1 MPHVRVW
8 CGVVPRRSRPLL
20 SSGLALAAV
29 TTGLLAVVPASA
41 SAFSTGSSGSAT
53 LLTTGDQANDVSVTR
68 RGDGQI
74 VVEVFGEAL
83 DGPAAAGCVWDPDLE
98 ELACAADTSLQIHLG
113 AGNDSLDV
121 VGDVALAGFGD
132 AGDDVLQGGSASSAL
147 DGGEG
152 ADALTGSSAADRL
165 RGGSGSDVLEGGLG
179 DDVILGDEG
188 ADVIDGG
195 TGSDV
200 LDGGSD
206 DDQIDGV
213 DGADALTGGSGDDT
227 LRLGDGAARGDG
239 GDGNDAITLTGAGS
253 TATGGAG
260 DDTLD
265 AADARGAVSLSG
277 GPGRDVLTG
286 SAAGDLLDGGDGP
299 DDLVGGAGPDVLAGG
314 ADFDRVSYGDDGA
327 VKVTVGAN
335 AEDGRP
341 GEGDDVRGD
350 IEQVDGTADDDALTA
365 GPAGTVLNGL
375 DGDDRLT
382 GGSGADQLLGGAGL
396 DRLSG
401 GPGTA
406 PDTFY
411 GGPEVDEVSYADR
424 IDPLTIDLS
433 SREPVSGAPGEH
445 DRFVDAVENVVAGAG
460 SDRVT
465 GQPGIAH
472 RFDTGAGDDRVVTR
486 ELATQG
492 ADTAADGVQCGDGA
506 DIVDGDRFDVV
517 GVSCERVTVD
527 SFLRRPEM
535 IFGTGTQR
543 VSVSRDGTKAR
554 VRVGCDRQTRGY
566 CATRVLLRDPGA
578 STNLARREI
587 RIQPGKTLT
596 VRLKAA
602 NDRRARKLGRRK
614 QVLVVV
620 AARDKIGRGSIA
632 KLVMKTRRG

>member
-1 MPHVRVW
+1 
-8 CGVVPRRSRPLL
+8 VV
-20 SSGLALAAV
+20 
-29 TTGLLAVVPASA
+29 
-41 SAFSTGSSGSAT
+41 STGDA
-53 LLTTGDQANDVSVTR
+53 ANDVSVTR
-68 RGDGQI
+68 QEDGQVI
-74 VVEVFGEAL
+74 LEVFGEAL
-83 DGPAAAGCVWDPDLE
+83 EGPASAGCAWDADLGQ
-98 ELACAADTSLQIHLG
+98 LACAADTSLQVRLG
-113 AGNDSLDV
+113 AGNDNLDV
-121 VGDVALAGFGD
+121 VGDVAVTASGE
-132 AGDDVLQGGSASSAL
+132 AGDDVLQGGAAASTF
-147 DGGEG
+147 DGGDG
-152 ADALTGSSAADRL
+152 SDALTGGAAGDRL
-165 RGGSGSDVLEGGLG
+165 QGGSGADVLEGGLG
-179 DDVILGDEG
+179 DDTISGDEG

-195 TGSDV
+195 SGSDA
-200 LDGGSD
+200 LDGGAG

-213 DGADALTGGSGDDT
+213 EGADALAGGAGNDA

-239 GDGNDAITLTGAGS
+239 GDGNDTIALTGAGS
-253 TATGGAG
+253 IAAGGAG

-265 AADARGAVSLSG
+265 AAEARGAVSLSG
-277 GPGRDVLTG
+277 GPGHDVLTG
-286 SAAGDLLDGGDGP
+286 SEAGDQLVGGEGP
-299 DDLVGGAGPDVLAGG
+299 DDLVVGGGADVLAGG
-314 ADFDRVSYGDDGA
+314 ADFDRVTYGDDGA
-327 VKVTVGAN
+327 VTVTVGADAN
-335 AEDGRP
+335 DGRP

-375 DGDDRLT
+375 DGDDRLA
-382 GGSGADQLLGGAGL
+382 GGAGADQLLGGAGL

-401 GPGTA
+401 GPGA
-406 PDTFY
+406 VPDTFL
-411 GGPEVDEVSYADR
+411 GGSEVDEVSYAGR
-424 IDPLTIDLS
+424 TEPLTVDLS

-472 RFDTGAGDDRVVTR
+472 RFDTGAGDDRIMTR
-486 ELATQG
+486 ELAIQG
-492 ADTAADGVQCGDGA
+492 PDTAPDGVQCGDGA
-506 DIVDGDRFDVV
+506 DVVDGDRFDVV

-587 RIQPGKTLT
+587 RIKPGKTLT